1 MEKDDLSYLLVS
13 AVKET
18 EEDKEKERQAINTF
32 VSADPDDYDEEG
44 QYEGDDEYDDDL
56 MYIEE
61 PEYHIISEGLSMVNR
76 YIHQITEIQALPDI
90 QQPLLSVN
98 DFSELMQALQDL
110 RHETL
115 PTRNLA
121 CDYQVV

>member
-13 AVKET
+13 AVEET
-18 EEDKEKERQAINTF
+18 EEDKEKERQATATF

-44 QYEGDDEYDDDL
+44 NYEGDDEYDDDL

-76 YIHQITEIQALPDI
+76 YIHQIIKIQALPDI
-90 QQPLLSVN
+90 QQPLLSIN

-121 CDYQVV
+121 CDYESV